1 MIRNSIG
8 FARLLGYAGALP
20 FVGLGFANGMDISFG
35 SADTSFLLYAYG
47 IVILSFLGGIHW
59 GRIAADRDAGAPSAR
74 WLAFAVC
81 PSLIGWFSLFFDLP
95 FAIIMLIGGFI
106 SCAVVDLR
114 LTKQGVFAS
123 WMYELRLV
131 LSLVACVSLS
141 SILAV

>member
-20 FVGLGFANGMDISFG
+20 FVALGFANGLDISFG

-59 GRIAADRDAGAPSAR
+59 GRIATDKDAGAPSAR
-74 WLAFAVC
+74 WLGFAVC

-106 SCAVVDLR
+106 AFAIIDLR
-114 LTKQGVFAS
+114 LVAAGIFAS

-131 LSLVACVSLS
+131 LSLIACASLGS
-141 SILAV
+141 LLL